1 VGGISE
7 RDVAER
13 AGVSPGDLAKLIAA
27 GILVPGPDGS
37 FADGDARRARMYRSL
52 EQAGLPIETL
62 ATALQKGEV
71 RFDFL
76 DLPVYDRFAG
86 LEPRTFRDVSA
97 EEGIPIGLL
106 LVIREAIGLAQASPD
121 DQMREDEL
129 RVVPLLRFQ
138 LAKGFDPV
146 VLERMLRVYGD
157 TLRRL
162 TESEAEWWRSQIL
175 EPNLSSGKGAAEILE
190 IQAQLGEAI
199 TPLIEEAM
207 LAIYHANQEHAW
219 NETLVEL
226 VEDALD
232 RAGLWS
238 RLVTSPAICFLDLAG
253 FTRLTEERG
262 DLAAADLAEHLAPIV
277 QRLAERHGGKVV
289 KLLGDGVMFHF
300 RDAAGAV
307 TAALEMRDAVEA
319 DGLPQAHLGVHTGP
333 VVFQGGDYFGRTV
346 NLAARIVEQAQ
357 PGQVLASR
365 DVMDAVGAGAF
376 GFEPFGTFELRGVSE
391 PVPLFAVT
399 R

>member
-1 VGGISE
+1 LE
-7 RDVAER
+7 REVAER
-13 AGVSPGDLAKLIAA
+13 AGVSPEDLAKLIAA
-27 GILVPGPDGS
+27 GILAPGPDGS
-37 FADGDARRARMYRSL
+37 YTEGDARRARMYRSL
-52 EQAGLPIETL
+52 EHAGLPVETL
-62 ATALQKGEV
+62 ATALRRGEV

-76 DLPVYDRFAG
+76 DLPVYERFAR
-86 LEPRTFRDVSA
+86 LEPKTFRDVSA
-97 EEGIPIGLL
+97 EEGIPLDLL
-106 LVIREAIGLAQASPD
+106 LVIREAVGLAQASPD
-121 DQMREDEL
+121 DQMRQDEL
-129 RVVPLLRFQ
+129 RVVPLLRYQ
-138 LAKGFDPV
+138 LAEGFDPV
-146 VLERMLRVYGD
+146 VLQRMLRVYGD

-162 TESEAEWWRSQIL
+162 TESEADWWRSQIL
-175 EPNLSSGKGAAEILE
+175 EPNLASGKSAAEILE

-199 TPLIEEAM
+199 SPLIEEAM
-207 LAIYHANQEHAW
+207 LAMYHANQEHAW

-238 RLVTSPAICFLDLAG
+238 RLVTSPAICFLDLTG

-262 DLAAADLAEHLAPIV
+262 DLAAADLAERLAPSV
-277 QRLAERHGGKVV
+277 QRHAERHGGKVV

-300 RDAAGAV
+300 RDASGAV

-319 DGLPQAHLGVHTGP
+319 DGLPPAHLGVHTGP

-346 NLAARIVEQAQ
+346 NLAARIVEQAD
-357 PGQVLASR
+357 PGTVLVSR
-365 DVMDAVGAGAF
+365 DVVDAVGAGPFA
-376 GFEPFGTFELRGVSE
+376 FEPVGTFELRGVSE